1 MSKAKTKTKTEEPE
15 ADTSQ
20 TARTRPRAQ
29 SWTPQ
34 VDDVH
39 PRRDAGSPPP
49 SVPPVILPQGVD
61 DNHPRRGS

>member
-1 MSKAKTKTKTEEPE
+1 MTQDKTAKTKAEEPE
-15 ADTSQ
+15 ASQ

-39 PRRDAGSPPP
+39 PRRDAGIPLPV
-49 SVPPVILPQGVD
+49 VPPTILPQDVEV
-61 DNHPRRGS
+61 HPRRGV